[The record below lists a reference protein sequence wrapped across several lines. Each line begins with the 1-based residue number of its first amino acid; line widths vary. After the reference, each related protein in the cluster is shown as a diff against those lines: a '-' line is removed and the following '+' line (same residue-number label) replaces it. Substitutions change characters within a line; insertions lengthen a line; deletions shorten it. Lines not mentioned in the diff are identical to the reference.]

1 MGLPEELYFAMLEVG
16 HCARRHKIPG
26 PLAHTM
32 VDTAQ
37 KSLELWRDDERTM
50 VRFARKV
57 LAGPTDLR
65 VTTGQLPEPVAEACW
80 RLVRLLEYLAH
91 RVSMDSRLT
100 SKLTRIYYSPRGY
113 WKGVTAI
120 KHLASAAKVPEDV
133 AKDWL
138 KRQAI
143 WQIYLPAPRHIPRPK
158 FDVRVPNEVHQA
170 DLLFLPHDGVGRRT
184 YKYALT
190 VVDVASRFKEAEPLT
205 SKTAAEVA
213 DALSRIYKRGP
224 LKWPKLLQ
232 VDPGREFMGAAG
244 QLLAKHGV
252 SVRRGRVNIHRDQ
265 GVVERFNRTLAERLF
280 GHQQA
285 QELVLMHMRSEG
297 SGERSREWVKR
308 LPAVIAALN
317 GEVTRLT
324 GKRPRDAIKQ
334 KQVPQNPSSVVPGRL
349 VGLEEVKLPS
359 SVGVRFLYQ
368 PGELEGGQRRRAT
381 DAVWSLQVYRLGRSV
396 TKPDEPVLYYL
407 LDGPARGFVR
417 EELLPVPIDTQL
429 PPDGILR
436 HHH

>member
-1 MGLPEELYFAMLEVG
+1 
-16 HCARRHKIPG
+16 
-26 PLAHTM
+26 
-32 VDTAQ
+32 
-37 KSLELWRDDERTM
+37 
-50 VRFARKV
+50 
-57 LAGPTDLR
+57 
-65 VTTGQLPEPVAEACW
+65 
-80 RLVRLLEYLAH
+80 
-91 RVSMDSRLT
+91 MDSRLT
-100 SKLTRIYYSPRGY
+100 AKLSKTYYSPRGY
-113 WKGVTAI
+113 WKGLTAI
-120 KHLASAAKVPEDV
+120 KRLAAATKVSEDV

-138 KRQAI
+138 KKQAI
-143 WQIYLPAPRHIPRPK
+143 WQIYLPAPRKVPRPK
-158 FDVRVPNEVHQA
+158 FDVSVPNEVHQA
-170 DLLFLPHDGVGRRT
+170 DLLFLPHDRVGRRT

-190 VVDVASRFKEAEPLT
+190 VVDVASRYKEAEPLT
-205 SKTAAEVA
+205 SKGAAEVA

-232 VDPGREFMGAAG
+232 VDPGREFMGSVS
-244 QLLAKHGV
+244 QLLAKHRV
-252 SVRRGRVNIHRDQ
+252 EVRRGRVDIHRDQ

-285 QELVLMHMRSEG
+285 QELLMNP
-297 SGERSREWVKR
+297 GERSREWVKR

-381 DAVWSLQVYRLGRSV
+381 DAIWSLQVYRLGRSV

-436 HHH
+436 HH